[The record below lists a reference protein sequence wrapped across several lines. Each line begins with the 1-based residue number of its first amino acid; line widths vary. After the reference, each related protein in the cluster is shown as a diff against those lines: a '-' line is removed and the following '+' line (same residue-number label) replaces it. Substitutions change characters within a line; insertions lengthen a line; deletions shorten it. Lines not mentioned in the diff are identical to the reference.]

1 MWLHAMIA
9 SFSPS
14 VEMTTKDSLQ
24 FHVVRSTF
32 PMLFTWLCY
41 ALKPDTRRLHLAVS
55 WPLFYFQLKP
65 VKKQLFSLAS
75 QLWAH
80 PLLPERAPDI
90 QIINVTEFFK

>member
-1 MWLHAMIA
+1 MIT

-41 ALKPDTRRLHLAVS
+41 ALKPDTRRRRLAVS
-55 WPLFYFQLKP
+55 RPLFYFQLKP
-65 VKKQLFSLAS
+65 AKKQLFSPAS
-75 QLWAH
+75 QLWVH
-80 PLLPERAPDI
+80 PLLSEGDLDI
-90 QIINVTEFFK
+90 QIINVI

>member
-1 MWLHAMIA
+1 MIT

-32 PMLFTWLCY
+32 LMLFTWLCY
-41 ALKPDTRRLHLAVS
+41 VLKPDTRWQRLAVS

-65 VKKQLFSLAS
+65 VKKQLFSPAS
-75 QLWAH
+75 QLWVH
-80 PLLPERAPDI
+80 PLLSERDLDI
-90 QIINVTEFFK
+90 QIINVI